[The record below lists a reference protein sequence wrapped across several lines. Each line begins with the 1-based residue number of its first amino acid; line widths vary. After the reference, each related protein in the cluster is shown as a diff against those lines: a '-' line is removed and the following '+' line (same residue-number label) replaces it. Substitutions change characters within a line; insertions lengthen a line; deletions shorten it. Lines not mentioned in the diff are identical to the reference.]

1 MRIKP
6 KKSLG
11 QNFLSD
17 RNILGKIVDSCGL
30 TAADT
35 VLEIGAGRGELT
47 RLIAPKV
54 KKLYAFEID
63 SSLIPLLN
71 ESLRD
76 AGNTQIIHQ
85 DILKA
90 RFLRYIKVRDGKVIV
105 VGNIPYYISTPIL
118 EKLFEAGKHIKRIY
132 LTVQKEFAQRVVA
145 VPGSKTYGSLSCF
158 VQYHGRAKIKFIIR
172 KGSFFPAPKVDSA
185 FLEIELRNKPLLKK
199 LDEERFFTVVRAA
212 FNQRRKTLRNSLLG
226 VIMPDKLNEY
236 LARQNISLDIRPEE
250 LSLDSFLGLAKSS
263 KSVKIRQIK
272 QNN

>member
-1 MRIKP
+1 MRIIP

-11 QNFLSD
+11 QNFLID
-17 RNILGKIVDSCGL
+17 HNILRKIVDSCGF

-35 VLEIGAGRGELT
+35 VIEIGSGRGELT

-63 SSLIPLLN
+63 PSLLPALK

-76 AGNTQIIHQ
+76 SGNTQVIHQ

-90 RFLRYIKVRDGKVIV
+90 RFSSYIKVKGGRLLV

-118 EKLFEAGKHIKRIY
+118 EKLFEAGKHIERIY

-158 VQYHGRAKIKFIIR
+158 VQYHGRAQIKFIIK

-185 FLEIELRNKPLLKK
+185 FLEIELRSKPLLKK
-199 LDEERFFTVVRAA
+199 ADEERFFTVVRAA
-212 FNQRRKTLRNSLLG
+212 FNQRRKTLRNSLSRVTIPG
-226 VIMPDKLNEY
+226 KLNEY
-236 LARQNISLDIRPEE
+236 LTRQNLSPDIRPED
-250 LSLDSFLGLAKSS
+250 LSLDTFLGMAKFL
-263 KSVKIRQIK
+263 KSVNKTK
-272 QNN
+272 

>member
-17 RNILGKIVDSCGL
+17 RNILGKIVDSCGF

-63 SSLIPLLN
+63 SSLVPLLN

-76 AGNTQIIHQ
+76 AGNTQVIHQ

-90 RFLRYIKVRDGKVIV
+90 RLSRYIKASEGKSIV

-118 EKLFEAGKHIKRIY
+118 EKLFEAGKYIKRIY

-145 VPGSKTYGSLSCF
+145 VPGSKAYGSLSCF
-158 VQYHGRAKIKFIIR
+158 VQYHGRAQIKFIIK

-185 FLEIELRNKPLLKK
+185 FLEIGLRSKPLLNNA
-199 LDEERFFTVVRAA
+199 DEERFFTVVRAA
-212 FNQRRKTLRNSLLG
+212 FNQRRKTLRNSLFH
-226 VIMPDKLNEY
+226 VINPDKLNEY
-236 LARQNISLDIRPEE
+236 LTRQKISPDVRPEE
-250 LSLDSFLGLAKSS
+250 LSLDSLVGLS
-263 KSVKIRQIK
+263 KSANSRNLIK
-272 QNN
+272 

>member
-11 QNFLSD
+11 QNFLID
-17 RNILGKIVDSCGL
+17 HNILRKIVDSCGF

-35 VLEIGAGRGELT
+35 VIEIGSGRGELT

-63 SSLIPLLN
+63 PSLLPALKESS
-71 ESLRD
+71 RD
-76 AGNTQIIHQ
+76 SGNTQIIHQ

-90 RFLRYIKVRDGKVIV
+90 RLSSYIKAREGKLIV

-118 EKLFEAGKHIKRIY
+118 EKLFEAGKHIERIY

-145 VPGSKTYGSLSCF
+145 APGSKTYGSLSCF
-158 VQYHGRAKIKFIIR
+158 VQYHGQAQIKFIIK

-185 FLEIELRNKPLLKK
+185 LLEIKLRGKPLLKK
-199 LDEERFFTVVRAA
+199 RDEEDFFSVVRAA
-212 FNQRRKTLRNSLLG
+212 FNQRRKTLRNSLSR
-226 VIMPDKLNEY
+226 VTIADKLNEY
-236 LARQNISLDIRPEE
+236 LARQNLSPDIRPED
-250 LSLDSFLGLAKSS
+250 LSLDTFLGLAKFLKSANKS
-263 KSVKIRQIK
+263 K
-272 QNN
+272 